1 MPFPISG
8 STWNGGNVDDKER
21 LARFEAVVA
30 DTRQE
35 RALVVN
41 QMEEL
46 KAKGRIKSA
55 TFQQLMARKMTLDA
69 FLAAFERQGLL

>member
-1 MPFPISG
+1 M
-8 STWNGGNVDDKER
+8 DDKER

-30 DTRQE
+30 DTQQE

-41 QMEEL
+41 QLEEL

-55 TFQQLMARKMTLDA
+55 TFQQLLARKMTLDA
-69 FLAAFERQGLL
+69 FLTAFERQGLL